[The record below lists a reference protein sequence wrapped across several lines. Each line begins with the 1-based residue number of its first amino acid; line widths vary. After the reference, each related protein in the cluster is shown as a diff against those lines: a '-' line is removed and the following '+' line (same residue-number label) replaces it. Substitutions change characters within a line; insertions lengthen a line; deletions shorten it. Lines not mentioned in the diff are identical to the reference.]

1 VSRAEFA
8 PTISFSMAPLRP
20 PMNIATASEL
30 HVPRGPGS
38 LIAEQRQAAPI
49 RRRGEQVEPRFQELR
64 KRRRVVLYAWPHN
77 GCSMR
82 HEDFRGS
89 RPFGAAGMK
98 IGAALR
104 DQYDLTEPPPQSLVD
119 LLNQLDARIDRERTK
134 ARLYAAVD
142 DAVTA
147 VIDVAKK

>member
-1 VSRAEFA
+1 
-8 PTISFSMAPLRP
+8 
-20 PMNIATASEL
+20 
-30 HVPRGPGS
+30 
-38 LIAEQRQAAPI
+38 
-49 RRRGEQVEPRFQELR
+49 
-64 KRRRVVLYAWPHN
+64 
-77 GCSMR
+77 
-82 HEDFRGS
+82 
-89 RPFGAAGMK
+89 MK